1 MIPVGSSTDRT
12 ILGVG
17 VGWGVEFLRDAFFK
31 VQFLDGDEDLCG
43 VRGTWTSVEADNVR
57 A

>member
-1 MIPVGSSTDRT
+1 MIPVGSSTERT
-12 ILGVG
+12 ILGIG
-17 VGWGVEFLRDAFFK
+17 GGVEFLRDAFFK